1 MIRATGSEVK
11 VPVMNILFLT
21 KCHTRSRCLNLGRN
35 GVVAA
40 AIAIFVLLP
49 LAGGLAGYHIGTRA
63 SEPHALSVAW
73 AKEMEAQREAID
85 EAQRVAQEN
94 LNALALRLGQMQAH
108 VIRLDALG
116 QRLTRMANLEDGE
129 FDFENPPGQGGP
141 ITAEVVERLEIAD
154 FIAQLGEL
162 SQTLDDRGQQ
172 LGVLETMLIN
182 RNMQAE
188 VFPTGRP
195 AKGGWISSYF
205 GIRNDPFTGRPSRH
219 NGIDLA
225 GKEGAEVIAVAS
237 GVVTWAGERYGYG
250 NLVEVTH
257 GNGYVTR
264 YGHNKDILVQ
274 IGAPVRK
281 GQTVATMGS
290 TGRST
295 GPHIHFEVLRNGVH
309 VDPLTYIQAA
319 R

>member
-1 MIRATGSEVK
+1 
-11 VPVMNILFLT
+11 MNILFLT

-35 GVVAA
+35 GVIVALV
-40 AIAIFVLLP
+40 AIFVILP
-49 LAGGLAGYHIGTRA
+49 LVGGFAGYHLGVT
-63 SEPHALSVAW
+63 STEPHALSTAW
-73 AKEMEAQREAID
+73 AREMQAQREAIN

-116 QRLTRMANLEDGE
+116 QRLTRMAKLEDGE
-129 FDFENPPGQGGP
+129 FDFETPPGQGGP
-141 ITAEVVERLEIAD
+141 ETANAAESVEVTD
-154 FIAQLGEL
+154 FVALLGDL
-162 SQTLDDRGQQ
+162 SQKLEDRSQQ
-172 LGVLETMLIN
+172 LEVLETMLIS

-188 VFPTGRP
+188 VLPRGRP
-195 AKGGWISSYF
+195 TKAGWISSYF
-205 GIRNDPFTGRPSRH
+205 GTRSDPFTGRPQHH

-225 GKEGAEVIAVAS
+225 GKEGAEVIAVAA

-250 NLVEVTH
+250 NLVEINH
-257 GNGYVTR
+257 GNGHVTR
-264 YGHNKDILVQ
+264 YGHSKDILVQ
-274 IGAPVRK
+274 VGEAVRK
-281 GQTVATMGS
+281 GQAVATIGS

-295 GPHIHFEVLRNGVH
+295 GPHVHFEVMRNGRH